1 MTFLEKL
8 DILLYDKRMTKNKLI
23 TELNLGKNSFQNWRK
38 QGSKPRAETMK
49 KIADYFN
56 VDFDSLLYDDLEL
69 EYNSPV
75 GNCNVE
81 NGGTKKMEEHNDCIT
96 EEKYKE
102 MYELANKRA
111 DGLRAMAENIFSDD
125 KKIIVDIKTTNWMFD
140 GIVAP
145 KAEILWLT
153 IIDTEG
159 NVLYDRALAP
169 EYEHNQDFRSLSR
182 RTGIDFDKLSSAPML
197 KNQLYKINEILLSA
211 NTIIGYS
218 AGIIMGYLRQSGCV
232 WRSDYEL
239 ISLDKQFEL
248 DDADIEELADEQKA
262 KFEECTAFW
271 NEWQNK
277 GAEHSTLDNC
287 RAILHCYNRMIEMG
301 YELEGY

>member
-8 DILLYDKRMTKNKLI
+8 YILLDNKKMTRNKLV
-23 TELNLGKNSFQNWRK
+23 TELNLNKNAVQNWEK
-38 QGSKPRAETMK
+38 QGSKPRAETMR

-56 VDFDSLLYDDLEL
+56 VDMISLIDDDLEL
-69 EYNSPV
+69 HYNSPV

-81 NGGTKKMEEHNDCIT
+81 NEVSDMMNEHDDNFT
-96 EEKYKE
+96 GEKYKK
-102 MYELANKRA
+102 MYELANKRV
-111 DGLRAMAENIFSDD
+111 DGLRAMAENIISDD
-125 KKIIVDIKTTNWMFD
+125 KKIIVDIKTTNWLTD
-140 GIVAP
+140 GVVSN
-145 KAEILWLT
+145 AEILWLT

-169 EYEHNQDFRSLSR
+169 EYEHNQDFRLLSK
-182 RTGIDFDKLSSAPML
+182 RTGIDFDQLSSAPTFS
-197 KNQLYKINEILLSA
+197 KQIYKINEILLSA

-218 AGIIMGYLRQSGCV
+218 AGKIMGYLRQSGCV

-239 ISLDKQFEL
+239 ISLDKAFEDTIAEITDKENATL
-248 DDADIEELADEQKA
+248 
-262 KFEECTAFW
+262 EECAAFW
-271 NEWQNK
+271 NYEWQNE
-277 GAEHSTLDNC
+277 GTEHSTLDNC

>member
-1 MTFLEKL
+1 MVSLEKL
-8 DILLYDKRMTKNKLI
+8 DLI
-23 TELNLGKNSFQNWRK
+23 N
-38 QGSKPRAETMK
+38 A
-49 KIADYFN
+49 
-56 VDFDSLLYDDLEL
+56 DLEL
-69 EYNSPV
+69 QYNSPV
-75 GNCNVE
+75 GNCNAE
-81 NGGTKKMEEHNDCIT
+81 NGGTKNMKEHNDCIT

-102 MYELANKRA
+102 MYELANKRV
-111 DGLRAMAENIFSDD
+111 DGLRAMAENIISGD
-125 KKIIVDIKTTNWMFD
+125 KKIIVDIKTTNWAFSTF
-140 GIVAP
+140 AP
-145 KAEILWLT
+145 RAEILWLT

-159 NVLYDRALAP
+159 NVLYDSALAP
-169 EYEHNQDFRSLSR
+169 HEYDFNQDFRSLSR

-248 DDADIEELADEQKA
+248 DDADIKELADKQKA
-262 KFEECTAFW
+262 DFEECTAFW
-271 NEWQNK
+271 SEWQNK
-277 GAEHSTLDNC
+277 GNEHSTLDNC
-287 RAILHCYNRMIEMG
+287 RALLHCYNRMIEMG